1 MLEKQE
7 LLEAKVEAHIL
18 EKQDQEKNLAVM
30 IGKLARVLE
39 NSPAFSNPSAQR
51 EIRVKQVLQ
60 AADHWEAVEDDRV
73 WSALGAGTLQLQK
86 AMPKLEAALPDSGSD
101 TAAPRDLLSGSDR
114 TLAPRD
120 LSASDRT
127 LAPEEVEVALR
138 STPD

>member
-1 MLEKQE
+1 M
-7 LLEAKVEAHIL
+7 
-18 EKQDQEKNLAVM
+18 
-30 IGKLARVLE
+30 
-39 NSPAFSNPSAQR
+39 
-51 EIRVKQVLQ
+51 LQ